1 MAHSYLHAKSAAK
14 KFGGVPEDYL
24 AISDFFDGTKAHLAD
39 ARHRMLLHNSYG
51 VFLCERIFGHVIV
64 NSDGKDVPVRLIA
77 ERHVTED
84 FGWIPSVEQC
94 LAGMPLEKWMF
105 QGAAQLSRDPQLHVL
120 KPSEE
125 GRQVA
130 TPEEYRAYEH
140 AHEEA

>member
-1 MAHSYLHAKSAAK
+1 MAHAYYHAQLDAK

-24 AISDFFDGTKAHLAD
+24 AIHAWFDQTKAHVAD
-39 ARHRMLLHNSYG
+39 ARHRTLLHNSLGIFICEQVFG
-51 VFLCERIFGHVIV
+51 VMIT
-64 NSDGKDVPVRLIA
+64 NSDGKAVAVRLIG
-77 ERHVTED
+77 ESHVRAD

-94 LAGMPLEKWMF
+94 LAGMPLERWMF

-140 AHEEA
+140 THEGP